1 MSNQIG
7 PTVQHVWNVALH
19 VQQNLFWLFHKYN
32 SLPVGPIQPS
42 PILTKELHGQPWLT
56 FQLSGTP
63 EFRGFAMQLRKNS
76 DAELAG
82 EFEWDEDTAENVRYM
97 KCDEDAPK
105 ASITQSK
112 SHRRD
117 QITVFFPQKSEF
129 WEIKADLLW
138 PIL

>member
-1 MSNQIG
+1 
-7 PTVQHVWNVALH
+7 
-19 VQQNLFWLFHKYN
+19 
-32 SLPVGPIQPS
+32 
-42 PILTKELHGQPWLT
+42 
-56 FQLSGTP
+56 
-63 EFRGFAMQLRKNS
+63 MQLRKNS

-129 WEIKADLLW
+129 WEIKATYLGRSSVANLIK
-138 PIL
+138 PLCL